1 MRHLFS
7 HVLVAVFTFALGTTA
22 TAIVNFSEDSLVEYA
37 EDGLNFGRAAI
48 IWQQPQLVPPHVN
61 SCGHLIVTIDS
72 ERKVYLNSTEKGTL
86 DDPDGLLWRVGQAF
100 RVRTEMNVYKAGIE
114 ATSDVPEDQRIEKS
128 VYINASRS
136 LSYGEVADLIQKL
149 EDIGAN
155 PIGIITESNRNP
167 Y

>member
-1 MRHLFS
+1 MRRLFPR
-7 HVLVAVFTFALGTTA
+7 VLVAVFTFALGTTA
-22 TAIVNFSEDSLVEYA
+22 TRIIDFGEDSLVEYA
-37 EDGLNFGRAAI
+37 EEGLNFGHAAI
-48 IWQQPQLVPPHVN
+48 IWQEPQLVPPHVN
-61 SCGHLIVTIDS
+61 SCGHLIVTIGSD
-72 ERKVYLNSTEKGTL
+72 RKLYLNSIEKGTL

-100 RVRTEMNVYKAGIE
+100 RVRTEMHVYRLGIE

-128 VYINASRS
+128 VYINASHS